1 MNKIFFGGVCALAL
15 TMGISRFTYTPLL
28 PVMQNETLLGI
39 ASGGWLATIHY
50 FGYLF
55 GVLTTLKTVTL
66 RSRELFYFFGLLMSV
81 LSTFAMALAENFLLW
96 SVARFIAGFSGAAGI
111 IVGAG
116 LVMQWITENTNQKPQ
131 MGKFFAG
138 AGIGIVISALGSMLF
153 KFFNLTWDHQWI
165 AYGIFAIFLFLMAWI
180 LRPKLTFTKKNNIDR
195 LITPEKPT
203 SSQLVEKPK
212 GLYKLLFMYFSSGF
226 AFVISATFTVSI
238 VKLNPEIQHLGDF
251 VWLLVGLASVPSVL
265 IWDKVE
271 AKFGMLSALC
281 FAIAFHSISLFLN
294 ALSTNLFTLL
304 VAAFL
309 FGVSN
314 LGIVS
319 LTMTLAGRVSPKNPG
334 KEMARLTVAFAIAL
348 IVGPSFAAT
357 LAEIQGTFKFS
368 LLFSASMLAVGIF
381 LLLLRENELG

>member
-1 MNKIFFGGVCALAL
+1 MNKVFFGGVCALAL

-28 PVMQNETLLGI
+28 PIMQSETLLGV

-55 GVLTTLKTVTL
+55 GVLTTLKIVSL

-81 LSTFAMALAENFLLW
+81 LSTFMMALAENFLLW
-96 SVARFIAGFSGAAGI
+96 SIARFIAGFSGSAGI
-111 IVGAG
+111 IIGAG
-116 LVMQWITENTNQKPQ
+116 LVMQWITENTSQKPQ

-153 KFFNLTWDHQWI
+153 TFFDFTWDYQWI
-165 AYGIFAIFLFLMAWI
+165 AYGIIATFLFLLAWVF
-180 LRPKLTFTKKNNIDR
+180 RPKFKQVKKITTNSINDQKK
-195 LITPEKPT
+195 LI
-203 SSQLVEKPK
+203 SNQQVEKPK
-212 GLYKLLFMYFSSGF
+212 GLYKLLLMYFSSGF

-271 AKFGMLSALC
+271 SNFGMLNALC

-294 ALSTNLFTLL
+294 AFSSSFLILL
-304 VAAFL
+304 IAAFL

-319 LTMTLAGRVSPKNPG
+319 LTMTLAGRECPNNPG
-334 KEMARLTVAFAIAL
+334 KEMARLTIAFAIAL
-348 IVGPSFAAT
+348 IIGPSIAAS
-357 LAEIQGTFKFS
+357 LAEIQGTYKFS
-368 LLFSASMLAVGIF
+368 LILSSLMLVIGIF
-381 LLLLRENELG
+381 LLLSRKKELS